1 MIFVLNEIVRGCLLQ
16 CTMGQWKGE
25 YQLFEQRARIINLKF
40 FKLKTI
46 KQWLCKS
53 HRSFI
58 KLDGLYLVD
67 SLWPSLKLV
76 LFFIYLFIFLNL
88 VLFFFLWKFVRESWE
103 NWGISY
109 WEYPKKMKSILKIK
123 VSSVIT
129 EHTALTSLKVSSAS
143 KSSSDNLS
151 DTIPS
156 MKTNKTFSPLQ
167 FYIVLLTYIS
177 IISTIS
183 WNNVINVNE
192 MIS

>member
-1 MIFVLNEIVRGCLLQ
+1 M
-16 CTMGQWKGE
+16 
-25 YQLFEQRARIINLKF
+25 
-40 FKLKTI
+40 KTI